1 MAAECNK
8 PINVKSK
15 YLRNSYDMNNHKKNK
30 ENILS
35 YNIGNSN
42 INIYKGENYIR
53 NNNKGIFKNPNNNKE
68 DEYNNIYESDMNN
81 NFNNSFKLNKPFHRE
96 KGIFPI

>member
-42 INIYKGENYIR
+42 INIYKGENYMR
-53 NNNKGIFKNPNNNKE
+53 NDGEGVFKNPSDGEE
-68 DEYNNIYESDMNN
+68 DECNDVCESGVNN